1 MTRRAKRGA
10 LVAGGLVIAGGLAW
24 GLLSW
29 WSGRALEDA
38 SRDYAAGRYDAA
50 RGRLA
55 TLEAFWPGRAE
66 VALLLGLCERAAGRP
81 DAALAA
87 WSRVPPGSA
96 MADQAAQLRAETA
109 QDQGRLAVAEAV
121 LVAALRRSGPHAIE
135 LRHTLSQL
143 LGKQGRV
150 EEVRT
155 LLEQNWRAL
164 CQRDGPASPYAIDS
178 LRSHLSLDLESYSI
192 RKLEAAL
199 DEAARRAPD
208 DDRVRLG
215 RAMVALQSGRFD
227 TAARGIDECLQARP
241 GDPVVWRA
249 SLELALAA
257 DQVDRAH
264 QALAH
269 LNEDQ
274 VSPEFLLRLRAWFAA
289 HGDDPAAERAAVERL
304 LEHSPGDTPALERLA
319 VLEIR
324 AGRADRAAVLRVR
337 KAELDRARRDYVHR
351 LRHDFQAEA
360 AELARL
366 AEVLGR
372 RFEARAFWTLLLTTQ
387 PDHGEARAA
396 IARLGTSDPAPPAP
410 ARPRPLAELVAVR
423 PGTRLPSTPV
433 ALGSDPAAARAV
445 DFVDEADV
453 VGLRF
458 RFENGRTVICQ
469 LPETMSG
476 GIGLLD
482 YDSDG
487 WLDVYA
493 VQGGRFPPEPDAPP
507 PGDRL
512 FRNRGDGT
520 FEDVTERSGLAAMPR
535 GYGHGVAVGDIDND
549 GRPDL
554 FLTRWRSYALYRN
567 RGDGT
572 FEDMTV
578 RSGLG
583 GDRDW
588 PTSAAFADLDNDG
601 DLDLYVC
608 HYIDWDEKNPRLC
621 RGLHPTGYSYCAPH
635 LLRSVADHVFRNDG
649 GRFVDITA
657 EAGIVDHDGRGLG
670 VVAADLDGDRRIDL
684 FVANDGTA
692 NFCFRNQGGFRF
704 EESALASGLAGND
717 QGGYQAGM
725 GIACDDLD
733 GDGRPELVVT
743 NFYGESSTLY
753 QNLGCGLFADRT
765 SAAGLREPT
774 RFLLGFGVALL
785 DVNNDG
791 RLDLAMANGHV
802 NDARPDFPYGMPAT
816 LFLGGPSGR
825 FRDVTD
831 RAGPAW
837 PVPRVG
843 RGLAAGDLDND
854 GRLDLVIVSEG
865 EPLAYFHNRS
875 RQVGHFLSLSLE
887 GTRSNRD
894 AVGALVSV
902 VVVGR
907 RQTRQR
913 VGGGSYQS
921 ANDHRLHFGLGDATR
936 VDQVEVRWPSGQCDR
951 FRGLESDA
959 IYHLR
964 EGDPAAKR
972 VSADRG

>member
-1 MTRRAKRGA
+1 MA
-10 LVAGGLVIAGGLAW
+10 LVIAGGLAW
-24 GLLSW
+24 GVLSW
-29 WSGRALEDA
+29 WSRRTLENA
-38 SRDYAAGRYDAA
+38 SRDYAAGRYAAA
-50 RGRLA
+50 RARLA
-55 TLEAFWPGRAE
+55 ALEALWPGWPE
-66 VALLLGLCERAAGRP
+66 VEFLMGLCERAAGRAE
-81 DAALAA
+81 AALAA

-96 MADQAAQLRAETA
+96 LADQAAQLRAETA
-109 QDQGRLAVAEAV
+109 QDQGRFAIAEEV

-135 LRHTLSQL
+135 LRHALGQL
-143 LGKQGRV
+143 LGKEGRFD
-150 EEVRT
+150 EVRL
-155 LLEQNWRAL
+155 LLEENWRAL
-164 CQRDGPASPYAIDS
+164 CQRDGPASPHAIDS
-178 LRSHLSLDLESYSI
+178 LRSHLSLDLESYPI
-192 RKLEAAL
+192 RQLETAL
-199 DEAARRAPD
+199 DEAARRAPE

-215 RAMVALQSGRFD
+215 RAILALQSGRYD
-227 TAARGIDECLQARP
+227 AAARGIDECLEARP

-249 SLELALAA
+249 SLDLALAA
-257 DQVDRAH
+257 GQVDRAD

-269 LNEDQ
+269 LSEGQ
-274 VSPEFLLRLRAWFAA
+274 VSREVLLRLRAWFAA
-289 HGDDPAAERAAVERL
+289 HGENPEAERAAVESL
-304 LEHSPGDTPALERLA
+304 LEHSPGDAAALERLA

-324 AGRADRAAVLRVR
+324 AGRADRAAALRAR
-337 KAELDRARRDYVHR
+337 KAGLDQARRDYIHR
-351 LRHDFQAEA
+351 LRQDFQAEA

-366 AEVLGR
+366 ADVLGR

-387 PDHGEARAA
+387 PDNGQARAA
-396 IARLGTSDPAPPAP
+396 IARLDSSDRTPAVPD
-410 ARPRPLAELVAVR
+410 RPRPLAELVAER
-423 PGTRLPSTPV
+423 RLVHSPAPSIPR
-433 ALGSDPAAARAV
+433 GSDSAGPP
-445 DFVDEADV
+445 DLQFVDESESA
-453 VGLRF
+453 GLRF
-458 RFENGRTVICQ
+458 VFEQGRTPLCQ

-476 GIGLLD
+476 GVGLLD
-482 YDSDG
+482 YDGDG

-493 VQGGRFPPEPDAPP
+493 VQGGRFPPGPDAPP

-520 FEDVTERSGLAAMPR
+520 FEDVTQRSGLAAMPR
-535 GYGHGVAVGDIDND
+535 GYGHGVAVGDLDND

-572 FEDMTV
+572 FEDITV

-608 HYIDWDEKNPRLC
+608 HYIAWDEKNPRLC
-621 RGLHPTGYSYCAPH
+621 RGLYSTGYSYCAPH
-635 LLRSVADHVFRNDG
+635 LLGAVADHLFRNDG
-649 GRFVDITA
+649 GRLVDVTA
-657 EAGIVDHDGRGLG
+657 QAGIVDRDGRGLG

-692 NFCFRNQGGFRF
+692 NYFFRNQGGFRF
-704 EESALASGLAGND
+704 QESALASGLAGND

-753 QNLGCGLFADRT
+753 QNLGCGLFADHT
-765 SAAGLREPT
+765 AAVGLREPT

-791 RLDLAMANGHV
+791 RLDLATANGHV
-802 NDARPDFPYGMPAT
+802 NDARPDFAYGMPAT

-825 FRDVTD
+825 FLDVTA

-854 GRLDLVIVSEG
+854 GRLDLVILSQG

-875 RQVGHFLSLSLE
+875 RRVGHSISFSLE

-902 VVVGR
+902 AVAGR

-921 ANDHRLHFGLGDATR
+921 AHDHRLHFGLGEATR
-936 VDQVEVRWPSGQCDR
+936 VDQVEVRWPSGHCDR
-951 FRGLESDA
+951 FGRLEADA
-959 IYHLR
+959 TYQLR
-964 EGDPAAKR
+964 EGDLAAKR
-972 VSADRG
+972 VWDGRR